1 MINRVKKINK
11 IKLIGSG
18 IAGVIFFLYISI
30 SIIHMTKVNGT
41 IDKWSKSYK
50 EIEEDFSAF
59 TRVSDPRTIRSYVE
73 QLEDILDNI
82 TFLGRMVESGQLA
95 DEALTQILDEQ
106 SEINKKML
114 DMVTLSKHNEL
125 ETQLRIQSSKMMEDG
140 DRDLKLIDS
149 LDAEIE
155 LLDSNIMNKIDN
167 IQKEIN
173 EIKTILGSMNKKKFF
188 HTHK

>member
-1 MINRVKKINK
+1 
-11 IKLIGSG
+11 
-18 IAGVIFFLYISI
+18 
-30 SIIHMTKVNGT
+30 
-41 IDKWSKSYK
+41 
-50 EIEEDFSAF
+50 SAF
-59 TRVSDPRTIRSYVE
+59 KKVSDPRTIRSYVE

-125 ETQLRIQSSKMMEDG
+125 ETQLKIQSSQMMEDG

-149 LDAEIE
+149 LDTEIE

-188 HTHK
+188 HTHN